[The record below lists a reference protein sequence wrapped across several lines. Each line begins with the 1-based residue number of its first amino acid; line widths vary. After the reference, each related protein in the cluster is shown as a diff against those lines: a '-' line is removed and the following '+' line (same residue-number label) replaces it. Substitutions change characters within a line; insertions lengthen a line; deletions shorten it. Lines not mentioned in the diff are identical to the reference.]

1 MGAVLPGHGRLVLGV
16 GVVGVVPGVV
26 VMVVVVVVVVRRVV
40 GDQLGRGRGRH
51 SVARHVRERRLQVS
65 RNR

>member
-16 GVVGVVPGVV
+16 GVVWVVPGVV
-26 VMVVVVVVVVRRVV
+26 VMVVVVVVVRRVV

>member
-26 VMVVVVVVVVRRVV
+26 VMVVVVVVVRRVV

>member
-26 VMVVVVVVVVRRVV
+26 VMVVVVVVVRRVV

-51 SVARHVRERRLQVS
+51 SVARHVGERRLQVS

>member
-26 VMVVVVVVVVRRVV
+26 VMVVVVVVVRRVV
-40 GDQLGRGRGRH
+40 GDQLGRGRGGH

>member
-16 GVVGVVPGVV
+16 GVVGVIPGVV
-26 VMVVVVVVVVRRVV
+26 VMVVVVVVVRRVV